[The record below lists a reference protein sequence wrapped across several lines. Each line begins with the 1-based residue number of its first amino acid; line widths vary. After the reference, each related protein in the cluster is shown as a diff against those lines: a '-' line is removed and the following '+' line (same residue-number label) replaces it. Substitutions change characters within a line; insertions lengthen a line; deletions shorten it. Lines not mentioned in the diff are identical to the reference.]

1 MKRLL
6 LTRTKIRAWQSSNFT
21 NKEVNNVNNTKPEL
35 VIEKGSSDRTVSRYK
50 TYVKTYKD
58 LIEKKASVSGD
69 NEKDPSVGGTVE

>member
-1 MKRLL
+1 M
-6 LTRTKIRAWQSSNFT
+6 
-21 NKEVNNVNNTKPEL
+21 NNTKPEV

-50 TYVKTYKD
+50 TYVKTYKN